1 MSNFDIGARLAA
13 LERQVARMQRSTRL
27 SHASLEDTALEVY
40 DQDGSLRAII
50 GQQQDGTSGITV
62 VNGPPPPQ
70 PAVPAVLPSLGGVAV
85 AWTGAWADA
94 AAAPLD
100 FSRVE
105 VHTTATP
112 DTPLGTATM
121 KATLESPRGGTV
133 LVTATQP
140 VYVRLVARNTSG
152 TASVPSAAAGP
163 VGPAAVVAEDILDG
177 IVNEAKLADEAVGR
191 MKLQIGAVG
200 YNQLGIGTG
209 NLVPDPSFE
218 GQLTTNL
225 VAGNTAWTFT
235 DGNRS
240 ARALRVDAAAPTA
253 AQAIQLTEFPVSPGD
268 RLFCAFDA
276 RVSAEWKADSLR
288 CYFRWHDAA
297 GAVLG
302 YGITKATPVA
312 GTWARFSSQQQA
324 PAGVARTS
332 VWLSN
337 FLGTTGTPTG
347 TGDFDNVEVKTVV
360 GAGMVLADSIGTPEL
375 IAGSVTAEKV
385 AAKTLTAREVKALS
399 LTGNEIAANTL
410 TANHIKAGTL
420 SADRLALG
428 VDGNIIGDPSFE
440 GEASVQRV
448 AGNTFWSIV
457 TPGSTTAKAVQVNAA
472 AATATSRTLTLATLP
487 VLPGQKVYLSVDYL
501 ASADWAGAS
510 VNIFAQWL
518 DSAGTSLGYSTMN
531 AAVAGGVVL
540 GNWTTLAGV
549 PDNASPANTTQMVV
563 RLETLDSTAGTV
575 AFDNAECRM
584 VVASGAEGARAE
596 LSPLGMRLY
605 DESGDEAVSL
615 VTGAPNYVTLRAAG
629 ESVATIDQA
638 GVASFQSL
646 NVAENISW
654 RGDDLLTFLNQAPRG
669 IQAIDYQ
676 TVSGTNSTG
685 TEMGFVEL
693 AFDAEADRMYRVV
706 FDAYADPAVAGG
718 EIVIYLRDGKTGSP
732 TITSPQ
738 IQSVQYPMPT
748 AGLRRVRLEDVRH
761 GTAWGVGTHNLLIS
775 FKHQAAPTGQE
786 SRLLGGGTYRGYFYV
801 EDVGPLVL
809 ETGRYNTGGG
819 STTTPPPTTPVPKK
833 YTKTYNAT
841 WSGSYA
847 RRAGYNSYYGNQML
861 QGYYSSTNGTQASL
875 CGFGGT
881 LSSDLSGATINK
893 AELYLYFAHWYSNA
907 GGKAVIK
914 AHGLTSRPST
924 FSSDSEAM
932 TVSWARN
939 QGKWVD
945 ITAIFDSTKW
955 RGIALDPN
963 STSST
968 YYGRARGV
976 GESNAPQLRVTYT
989 K

>member
-1 MSNFDIGARLAA
+1 MSTFDIGARLAA

-27 SHASLEDTALEVY
+27 GHASIEDAALQVY

-50 GQQQDGTSGITV
+50 GQQEDGTSGVTV
-62 VNGPPPPQ
+62 VNGPPPP
-70 PAVPAVLPSLGGVAV
+70 VPAAPTVLPSLSGVAV
-85 AWTGAWADA
+85 TWTGTFADA
-94 AAAPLD
+94 AATPMD

-105 VHTTATP
+105 IHTTTAP
-112 DTPLGTATM
+112 DTPLGTATL

-133 LVTATQP
+133 LVTAAQP

-152 TASVPSAAAGP
+152 AASEPSAAAGP
-163 VGPAAVVAEDILDG
+163 VGPAPVVAEDILDG

-191 MKLQIGAVG
+191 MKLQVGAVG

-209 NLVPDPSFE
+209 NLIPDPGFE
-218 GQLTTNL
+218 GPLTTNL
-225 VAGNTAWTFT
+225 VDTNTAWTFT

-240 ARALRVDAAAPTA
+240 ARALRVNAAAPA
-253 AQAIQLTEFPVSPGD
+253 ADQAIQLTEVPVSPGD

-276 RVSAEWKADSLR
+276 RASADWNADSLR
-288 CYFRWHDAA
+288 CYFRWYDAA
-297 GAVLG
+297 GETLG
-302 YGITKATPVA
+302 YGITKATPTPGGA
-312 GTWARFSSQQQA
+312 WARYSSQQQA
-324 PAGVARTS
+324 PAGAARAA

-337 FLGTTGTPTG
+337 FLGLTGTPTG
-347 TGDFDNVEVKTVV
+347 TGDFDNAEVKTVV

-375 IAGSVTAEKV
+375 IAGSITAEKV

-428 VDGNIIGDPSFE
+428 VDGNVIGDPSFE

-448 AGNTFWSIV
+448 EGDTYWSIV
-457 TPGSTTAKAVQVNAA
+457 TPGSTTPKAVLVNAA

-487 VLPGQKVYLSVDYL
+487 VLPGQKVYLSIDYL

-510 VNIFAQWL
+510 VTMFAQWL
-518 DSAGTSLGYSTMN
+518 DGTGASLGYSTMS
-531 AAVAGGVVL
+531 ATDTGGVVRDT
-540 GNWTTLAGV
+540 WTTLAGV
-549 PDNASPANTTQMVV
+549 PDNGSPANTTQV
-563 RLETLDSTAGTV
+563 RICLEAVASTAGTV
-575 AFDNAECRM
+575 TFDNAECRM
-584 VVASGAEGARAE
+584 VVASGTEGARAE

-605 DESGDEAVSL
+605 DESGEEAVSL
-615 VTGAPNYVTLRAAG
+615 VTGSPNYVTLRTAG

-646 NVAENISW
+646 NVADGLTW
-654 RGDDLLTFLNQAPRG
+654 RGDDLTTFLDQAPRG
-669 IQAIDYQ
+669 LQAIDYQ
-676 TVSGTNSTG
+676 ITGVTSTG
-685 TEMGFVEL
+685 SEMGFVEL
-693 AFDAEADRMYRVV
+693 AFDAEANRMYRVV
-706 FDAYADPAVAGG
+706 FDAYADPSVAGG
-718 EIVIYLRDGKTGSP
+718 EVVLFLRDGGNGAP
-732 TITSPQ
+732 TINSPQ
-738 IQSVQYPMPT
+738 IQSAIYPMST
-748 AGLRRVRLEDVRH
+748 AGLRRVRLEDLRH
-761 GTAWGVGTHNLLIS
+761 GQGWGVGTHHLLIS
-775 FKHQAAPTGQE
+775 FKNQVAPSGATV
-786 SRLLGGGTYRGYFYV
+786 RLLGGSTYRGFLYV

-819 STTTPPPTTPVPKK
+819 STTEPPPTTPAPKK
-833 YTKTYNAT
+833 YVKTYSAN

-847 RRAGYNSYYGNQML
+847 RRSSYNSYYGNQML
-861 QGYYSSTNGTQASL
+861 QGYYSSTNGIQSSL
-875 CGFGGT
+875 VGFGGT
-881 LSSDLSGATINK
+881 LSSDLSGATITK
-893 AELYLYFAHWYSNA
+893 AELYLYFAHWYSNS

-924 FSSDSEAM
+924 FSSDSESM

-945 ITAIFDSTKW
+945 ITSIFDSTKW

-963 STSST
+963 STSNT

-976 GESNAPQLRVTYT
+976 GEGNPPQLRVTYT

>member
-27 SHASLEDTALEVY
+27 SHASLEDTALQVY

-50 GQQQDGTSGITV
+50 GQQEDGTSGVTV

-70 PAVPAVLPSLGGVAV
+70 PAAPTVLPSLSGVAV
-85 AWTGAWADA
+85 AWTGTFTDA
-94 AAAPLD
+94 VAAPLD
-100 FSRVE
+100 FARVE
-105 VHTTATP
+105 IHTTAAP
-112 DTPLGTATM
+112 DTPLGTATL

-133 LVTATQP
+133 LVTAAQP

-163 VGPAAVVAEDILDG
+163 VGPAAVVAEDVLDG
-177 IVNEAKLADEAVGR
+177 IINEAKLADEAVGR

-209 NLVPDPSFE
+209 NLIPDPSFE
-218 GQLTTNL
+218 GPLTTNL
-225 VAGNTAWTFT
+225 IATNTAWTFT

-240 ARALRVDAAAPTA
+240 ARALRVSATAPAASM
-253 AQAIQLTEFPVSPGD
+253 AIQLTEIPLSPGD
-268 RLFCAFDA
+268 RFFCAFDA
-276 RVSAEWKADSLR
+276 RVSADWNADSLR
-288 CYFRWHDAA
+288 CYFRWYDAA
-297 GAVLG
+297 GATLG
-302 YGITKATPVA
+302 YGITKATPVPGGA
-312 GTWARFSSQQQA
+312 WTRYSSQQQA
-324 PAGVARTS
+324 PAGVARAA

-337 FLGTTGTPTG
+337 FPGTGTAAG

-375 IAGSVTAEKV
+375 IAGSVTAEIV

-399 LTGNEIAANTL
+399 LTGNEMAANTL

-428 VDGNIIGDPSFE
+428 VDGNVIGDPSFE
-440 GEASVQRV
+440 GEVSVQRV
-448 AGNTFWSIV
+448 AGDANWSVV
-457 TPGSTTAKAVQVNAA
+457 TPGSTTPKAVRVNAA

-501 ASADWAGAS
+501 ADAAWAGAS

-518 DSAGTSLGYSTMN
+518 DGTGTSLGYSTMN
-531 AAVAGGVVL
+531 AATGGGVVR
-540 GNWTTLAGV
+540 GTWTTLAGV
-549 PDNASPANTTQMVV
+549 PANASPANTTSARVC
-563 RLETLDSTAGTV
+563 LESLDSTAGTV
-575 AFDNAECRM
+575 TFDNAECRM
-584 VVASGAEGARAE
+584 VVASGSEGARAE

-605 DESGDEAVSL
+605 DEDGEEALAL
-615 VTGAPNYVTLRAAG
+615 VTGSPNYVTLRTAG

-646 NVAENISW
+646 NVADGLTW
-654 RGDDLLTFLNQAPRG
+654 RGDDLTTFLNLAPRG

-676 TVSGTNSTG
+676 VTGVTATG

-706 FDAYADPAVAGG
+706 FDAYADPSVAGG
-718 EIVIYLRDGKTGSP
+718 EVVVYLRDGGTKSP

-738 IQSVQYPMPT
+738 IQSVTYPMPT
-748 AGLRRVRLEDVRH
+748 AGSRRVRLEDLRH
-761 GTAWGVGTHNLLIS
+761 GQGWVVGTHHLLIS
-775 FKHQAAPTGQE
+775 FKNQAAPAGATVRMQ
-786 SRLLGGGTYRGYFYV
+786 GGNSYRGFLYV
-801 EDVGPLVL
+801 EDVGGLVL

-819 STTTPPPTTPVPKK
+819 STTDPPPTTPAPKK
-833 YTKTYNAT
+833 YVKTYGAI

-875 CGFGGT
+875 VGFGGS

-968 YYGRARGV
+968 YYGRATGV
-976 GESNAPQLRVTYT
+976 GEGNPPQLRVTYT

>member
-13 LERQVARMQRSTRL
+13 LERQVARMHRSTRL
-27 SHASLEDTALEVY
+27 SHASLEDTALQVY

-94 AAAPLD
+94 VAAPLD

-105 VHTTATP
+105 VHTTAAP

-152 TASVPSAAAGP
+152 TASAPSAAVGP

-209 NLVPDPSFE
+209 NIVPDPGFE
-218 GQLTTNL
+218 GPLTDALVAANPGWSL
-225 VAGNTAWTFT
+225 VAGNNSPRAVRVSTV
-235 DGNRS
+235 S
-240 ARALRVDAAAPTA
+240 ATPASPSL
-253 AQAIQLTEFPVSPGD
+253 QLTELPVAPGD
-268 RLFCAFDA
+268 RFFLGIDA
-276 RVSAEWKADSLR
+276 RVSADWNGTAARLFLR
-288 CYFRWHDAA
+288 WYDAA
-297 GAVLG
+297 GNVLG
-302 YGITKATPVA
+302 HGITQGTPA
-312 GTWARFSSQQQA
+312 PGTWARYTGQQQA
-324 PAGVARTS
+324 PAQAVRATLHVQS
-332 VWLSN
+332 Y
-337 FLGTTGTPTG
+337 LGTAGSA
-347 TGDFDNVEVKTVV
+347 DFDNAELRTVV
-360 GAGMVLADSIGTPEL
+360 GAGMVLANSIGTPEL

-448 AGNTFWSIV
+448 AGNAYWSIV

-501 ASADWAGAS
+501 ASADWAGTS

-518 DSAGTSLGYSTMN
+518 DAAGTTLGYSTMN
-531 AAVAGGVVL
+531 AAGGGGVVL
-540 GNWTTLAGV
+540 GTWTNLAGV
-549 PDNASPANTTQMVV
+549 PDNASPANTTQV
-563 RLETLDSTAGTV
+563 RVCLESLNSTAGTV
-575 AFDNAECRM
+575 TFDNAECRM
-584 VVASGAEGARAE
+584 VVASGSAGARAE

-605 DESGDEAVSL
+605 DEDGEEALAL
-615 VTGAPNYVTLRAAG
+615 VTGAPNYVTLRTGG

-638 GVASFQSL
+638 GVASFQAL
-646 NVAENISW
+646 NVADGLTW
-654 RGDDLLTFLNQAPRG
+654 RGDDMSTFLLQAPRG

-676 TVSGTNSTG
+676 VSGVTSTG

-706 FDAYADPAVAGG
+706 FDAYADPSAAGG
-718 EIVIYLRDGKTGSP
+718 EVVIYLRDGGAAAP

-748 AGLRRVRLEDVRH
+748 AGLRRVRLEDLRH
-761 GTAWGVGTHNLLIS
+761 GQGWGVGTHHLLIS
-775 FKHQAAPTGQE
+775 FKNQVAPTGATV
-786 SRLLGGGTYRGYFYV
+786 RLLGGSTYRGFLYV

-819 STTTPPPTTPVPKK
+819 STTEPPPTTPAPKK

-847 RRAGYNSYYGNQML
+847 RRSSYNSYYGNQML

-945 ITAIFDSTKW
+945 ITSIFDSTKW

>member
-1 MSNFDIGARLAA
+1 MSTFDIGARLAA

-27 SHASLEDTALEVY
+27 GHASIEDAALQVY

-50 GQQQDGTSGITV
+50 GLQQDGTSGITV
-62 VNGPPPPQ
+62 VNGPPPPA
-70 PAVPAVLPSLGGVAV
+70 PAAPTVLPSLSGVAV
-85 AWTGAWADA
+85 AWTGTFADA
-94 AAAPLD
+94 AAAPMD

-105 VHTTATP
+105 IHTTAVP
-112 DTPLGTATM
+112 DTPLGTATL

-133 LVTATQP
+133 LVTAAQP

-152 TASVPSAAAGP
+152 APSEPSAAAGP
-163 VGPAAVVAEDILDG
+163 VGPAPVVAEDILDG
-177 IVNEAKLADEAVGR
+177 IVNETKLADEAVTR
-191 MKLQIGAVG
+191 MKLQVGAVG

-209 NLVPDPSFE
+209 NLIPDPSFE
-218 GQLTTNL
+218 GPLTTNL
-225 VAGNTAWTFT
+225 VAANPAWTFT

-240 ARALRVDAAAPTA
+240 ARALRVDATAPPA
-253 AQAIQLTEFPVSPGD
+253 SLAVQLTELPVSPGD
-268 RLFCAFDA
+268 RFFCAFDA
-276 RVSAEWKADSLR
+276 RTSADWNADSLR
-288 CYFRWHDAA
+288 CYFRWYDAA
-297 GAVLG
+297 GATLG
-302 YGITKATPVA
+302 YGITKATPVPGGA
-312 GTWARFSSQQQA
+312 WARYSSQQQA
-324 PAGVARTS
+324 PADVARAA
-332 VWLSN
+332 VFLSN
-337 FLGTTGTPTG
+337 YPAATGTAAG

-375 IAGSVTAEKV
+375 IAGSVTAEIV

-428 VDGNIIGDPSFE
+428 VDGNVIGDPSFE

-448 AGNTFWSIV
+448 AGDSYWSIV
-457 TPGSTTAKAVQVNAA
+457 TPGSTTPKAVRVNAA

-487 VLPGQKVYLSVDYL
+487 VLPGQKVYLSIDYL

-510 VNIFAQWL
+510 ITVFAQWL
-518 DSAGTSLGYSTMN
+518 DGTGSSLGYSTMS
-531 AAVAGGVVL
+531 ATAAGGVVR
-540 GNWTTLAGV
+540 NTWTTLAGV
-549 PDNASPANTTQMVV
+549 PDNGSPTNTTQV
-563 RLETLDSTAGTV
+563 RICLETVDSTAGTV
-575 AFDNAECRM
+575 TFDNAECRM
-584 VVASGAEGARAE
+584 VVASGTEGARAE

-605 DESGDEAVSL
+605 DESGEEAVSL
-615 VTGAPNYVTLRAAG
+615 VTGAPNYVTLRTAG
-629 ESVATIDQA
+629 ESVATIDQD

-646 NVAENISW
+646 NVADVITW
-654 RGDDLLTFLNQAPRG
+654 RGDDLTTFLTQAPRG
-669 IQAIDYQ
+669 VQAIDYQ
-676 TVSGTNSTG
+676 ITAVTSTG

-706 FDAYADPAVAGG
+706 FDAYADPSVDGG
-718 EIVIYLRDGKTGSP
+718 EIAVFLRDGGNGAP

-738 IQSVQYPMPT
+738 IQSVIYPMPN
-748 AGLRRVRLEDVRH
+748 AGYRRVRLEDLRH
-761 GTAWGVGTHNLLIS
+761 GQSWGVGTHRLLIS
-775 FKHQAAPTGQE
+775 FKNQGAPSGATV
-786 SRLLGGGTYRGYFYV
+786 RLLGGATNRGFLYV

-819 STTTPPPTTPVPKK
+819 STTEPPPTTPAPKK

-847 RRAGYNSYYGNQML
+847 RRSSYNSYYNNQMM

-893 AELYLYFAHWYSNA
+893 AELYLYFPHWYSNA

-914 AHGLTSRPST
+914 AHGHTSRPST
-924 FSSDSEAM
+924 FSSDSESM

-945 ITAIFDSTKW
+945 ITSIFDSTKW

-976 GESNAPQLRVTYT
+976 GESGAPQLRVTYT

>member
-1 MSNFDIGARLAA
+1 MSTFDIGARLAA
-13 LERQVARMQRSTRL
+13 LEKQVARLQRSTRL
-27 SHASLEDTALEVY
+27 GNSSIEDSALQVY
-40 DQDGSLRAII
+40 DQDGSLRAVI
-50 GQQQDGTSGITV
+50 GQQQDGTSGVTV
-62 VNGPPPPQ
+62 VNGPPPP
-70 PAVPAVLPSLGGVAV
+70 VPAAPTVLPSLSGVAV
-85 AWTGAWADA
+85 AWTGTFVDA
-94 AAAPLD
+94 VAAPLD

-105 VHTTATP
+105 IHTTAAP
-112 DTPLGTATM
+112 DTPLGTATL

-133 LVTATQP
+133 LVTAAQP
-140 VYVRLVARNTSG
+140 VYIRLVARNTSG
-152 TASVPSAAAGP
+152 TASAPSAATGP
-163 VGPAAVVAEDILDG
+163 VGPAPVVAEDILDG

-225 VAGNTAWTFT
+225 VAGNPAWTFA

-302 YGITKATPVA
+302 YGITKAVPVPD
-312 GTWARFSSQQQA
+312 TWARYSSQQQA

-337 FLGTTGTPTG
+337 FLGATGTPTG

-440 GEASVQRV
+440 GEVSVQRV
-448 AGNTFWSIV
+448 AGNPSWSIV
-457 TPGSTTAKAVQVNAA
+457 TPGSTTPKAVMANAV
-472 AATATSRTLTLATLP
+472 AATPTSRTLTLASLP

-501 ASADWAGAS
+501 ASADWAGTS

-518 DSAGTSLGYSTMN
+518 DAAGASLGWSTMS
-531 AAVAGGVVL
+531 AAETGGVVR
-540 GNWTTLAGV
+540 GTWTTLAGV
-549 PDNASPANTTQMVV
+549 PSNASPANTTQMRVC
-563 RLETLDSTAGTV
+563 LETLGSTAGTV
-575 AFDNAECRM
+575 TYDNAECRM

-605 DESGDEAVSL
+605 DESGEEAVSL
-615 VTGAPNYVTLRAAG
+615 VTGAPNYVTLRTAG
-629 ESVATIDQA
+629 ESVATIDQD
-638 GVASFQSL
+638 GVASFQAL
-646 NVAENISW
+646 NVADVLTW
-654 RGDDLLTFLNQAPRG
+654 RGDDLSTFLNQAPRG

-676 TVSGTNSTG
+676 VTGVTSTG

-693 AFDAEADRMYRVV
+693 AFDAEANRMYRVV
-706 FDAYADPAVAGG
+706 FDAYADPSAAGG
-718 EIVIYLRDGKTGSP
+718 EVVVYLRDGGDGAP

-738 IQSVQYPMPT
+738 IQSVTLPMPT
-748 AGLRRVRLEDVRH
+748 AGLRRVHLEDLRH
-761 GTAWGVGTHNLLIS
+761 GQGWGVGTHRLLIS
-775 FKHQAAPTGQE
+775 FKNQAAPSGATV
-786 SRLLGGGTYRGYFYV
+786 RLLGGNTYRGFLYV

-819 STTTPPPTTPVPKK
+819 STTEPPPTTPAPKK
-833 YTKTYNAT
+833 YVKTYSAS

-847 RRAGYNSYYGNQML
+847 RRSSYNSYYGNQML

-875 CGFGGT
+875 VGFGGS

-976 GESNAPQLRVTYT
+976 GESNPPQLRVTYT